1 MENKMPMTSKL
12 LVFLHLLLGIGAIF
26 GGGGLVIDPSGEL
39 MKMPLTLL
47 EHSPFESY
55 LIPGL
60 ILFIAIG
67 VFPLLTALALV
78 KKPQIESANAFNLF
92 LDKHWSWAY
101 SIYLGF
107 VLIIWITI
115 EAFFLKEMIHIHVGY
130 IFLGLAIQAVT
141 LLPSVQKYYLKG

>member
-1 MENKMPMTSKL
+1 MENKMPITSKL

-26 GGGGLVIDPSGEL
+26 GGGVLVIDPSGEL
-39 MKMPLTLL
+39 IKMPLTLL

-67 VFPLLTALALV
+67 VFPLLTAFALV
-78 KKPQIESANAFNLF
+78 KKPQIESANAINLF
-92 LDKHWSWAY
+92 PDKHWSWAY
-101 SIYLGF
+101 SMYLGF
-107 VLIIWITI
+107 ALIIWITI